1 MGEIQYFNVSIGD
14 ASQATSGIRGHFYEE
29 NLPASI
35 RCKLTNNILD
45 NPNEYYGSVIRLSV
59 GGLNIPISQAIIQTP
74 VLDINKTIWS
84 FSLCYDYQQLNPI
97 YSDQTF
103 LIYEPNND
111 TIPPQ
116 NNTQ

>member
-45 NPNEYYGSVIRLSV
+45 ESNMNEIVEEPFSVGYLPEDEYENPNDPHGF
-59 GGLNIPISQAIIQTP
+59 G
-74 VLDINKTIWS
+74 KWW
-84 FSLCYDYQQLNPI
+84 
-97 YSDQTF
+97 
-103 LIYEPNND
+103 
-111 TIPPQ
+111 
-116 NNTQ
+116 